1 MFFVSEA
8 TIKKAKSRRKP
19 KKAAPFEE
27 VASGIVCRT
36 PLKKTD
42 EPWATKIIFLGNQ
55 NLEKLRGYK
64 AYLDLWPDKLRL
76 TITGLSRE
84 SARFHFPLF

>member
-1 MFFVSEA
+1 MSKA
-8 TIKKAKSRRKP
+8 TKKKIPKRVTEPRNHKP
-19 KKAAPFEE
+19 TE
-27 VASGIVCRT
+27 VVEGIVWRPENDEAERT
-36 PLKKTD
+36 L
-42 EPWATKIIFLGNQ
+42 ETKIVFLGKE